1 LKNGISTEMHSINF
15 YELQHSSI
23 FSRKSNFLHA
33 YISLINALMDE
44 ERDLQKIRR
53 KKNIAKQVYTVETQ
67 LSFHNICM
75 D

>member
-1 LKNGISTEMHSINF
+1 
-15 YELQHSSI
+15 
-23 FSRKSNFLHA
+23 
-33 YISLINALMDE
+33 MDE

-53 KKNIAKQVYTVETQ
+53 KKNIAKQVHAVETQ